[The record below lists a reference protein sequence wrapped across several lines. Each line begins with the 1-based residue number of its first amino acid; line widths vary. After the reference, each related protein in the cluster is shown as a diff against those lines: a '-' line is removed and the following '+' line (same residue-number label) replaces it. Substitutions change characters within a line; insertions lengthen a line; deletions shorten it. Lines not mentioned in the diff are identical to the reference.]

1 MLSSYVAIGVR
12 LVAIL
17 FFFKAVREFFAIFQF
32 FYQGSP
38 YGDDASVW
46 PILVVAL
53 TSWALVFIL
62 WFSARGIGRL
72 MASGGVDAKPEKMPP
87 VSLLAVFVAA
97 IGLFVFWYGAVDALY
112 YLLIIIMEHELG
124 VSGMSIEI
132 KANMAT
138 TAFEVISGVFL
149 VLKARK
155 VAGKINDVAR

>member
-17 FFFKAVREFFAIFQF
+17 FFFKAVRDFFGVFQF

-38 YGDDASVW
+38 YGDDISAW

-62 WFSARGIGRL
+62 WFSARVVGRL
-72 MASGGVDAKPEKMPP
+72 VASGGIDAKPEKMPP

-97 IGLFVFWYGAVDALY
+97 IGLFVFWYGAVDSLY
-112 YLLIIIMEHELG
+112 YLSVIIMGQELG
-124 VSGMSIEI
+124 VSEMSVEI
-132 KANMAT
+132 KANMVA
-138 TAFEVISGVFL
+138 TAFEVISGIFL
-149 VLKARK
+149 VMKART

>member
-17 FFFKAVREFFAIFQF
+17 FFFKAVREFFGVFQF
-32 FYQGSP
+32 FYRGSP
-38 YGDDASVW
+38 YGDDTSVW
-46 PILVVAL
+46 PILTVAL

-62 WFSARGIGRL
+62 WFSARGVGRL
-72 MASGGVDAKPEKMPP
+72 MASGGFDAKPEKMPP

-112 YLLIIIMEHELG
+112 YLSVIIMGHELG

-132 KANMAT
+132 KANMAA

-149 VLKARK
+149 VLKART

>member
-1 MLSSYVAIGVR
+1 MISSYLAIGVR

-17 FFFKAVREFFAIFQF
+17 FFFKAVREFVGVFQF
-32 FYQGSP
+32 FYKGSP
-38 YGDDASVW
+38 YGDDTSVW

-62 WFSARGIGRL
+62 WFSARGVGRL
-72 MASGGVDAKPEKMPP
+72 MASGGIDAKPEKMPP

-112 YLLIIIMEHELG
+112 YISVIIMGKELG
-124 VSGMSIEI
+124 VSGVSIEI
-132 KANMAT
+132 KANMIA

-149 VLKARK
+149 VLKART

>member
-17 FFFKAVREFFAIFQF
+17 FFFQAVREFFGVFQF

-38 YGDDASVW
+38 YGDDTSVW

-62 WFSARGIGRL
+62 WFSARVVGRL
-72 MASGGVDAKPEKMPP
+72 MASGGIDAKPEKMPP

-97 IGLFVFWYGAVDALY
+97 IGLFVFWYGAVDSLY
-112 YLLIIIMEHELG
+112 YLSVIIMGKELG
-124 VSGMSIEI
+124 VSEMSVEI
-132 KANMAT
+132 KANMVA
-138 TAFEVISGVFL
+138 TAFEVISGIFL
-149 VLKARK
+149 VMKART